1 MIGGVG
7 KYQSVTYVTG
17 WQNDSRIVENERS
30 AVNRV
35 SFCSM
40 KISQDVRDFAAKEG
54 IAEAEALQ
62 KGMEVKSVEFV
73 KQGAEVYHK
82 A

>member
-1 MIGGVG
+1 LP
-7 KYQSVTYVTG
+7 K
-17 WQNDSRIVENERS
+17 ES
-30 AVNRV
+30 AKIAHFC
-35 SFCSM
+35 SMCGPHFCSM

-54 IAEAEALQ
+54 IAEAEALA
-62 KGMEVKSVEFV
+62 KGMEVKSIEFV